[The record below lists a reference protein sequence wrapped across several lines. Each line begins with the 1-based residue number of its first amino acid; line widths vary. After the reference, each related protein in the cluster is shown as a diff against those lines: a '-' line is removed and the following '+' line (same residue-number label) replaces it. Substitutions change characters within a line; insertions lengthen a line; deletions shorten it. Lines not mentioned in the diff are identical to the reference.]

1 MRLLLAF
8 LLICFLSYSSSAKD
22 YLNEQ
27 EVDRVREAQEID
39 KRTMVFLKIATRRLD
54 AILGVKTV
62 EVPQPAK
69 KKDKKEKKKEKEEEE
84 ELSQDYGPD
93 PVGSTSQLLVGY
105 TTAIVEMM
113 DKIDDAY
120 EKRKDDPKLSKALEK
135 VREGGKEQLGRLEQV
150 RAKLKSDEEQRLL
163 EKAIETV
170 KMAVLGASEFDK

>member
-1 MRLLLAF
+1 MRLLIAF
-8 LLICFLSYSSSAKD
+8 LLICFLSYSSFAKD

-54 AILGVKTV
+54 TILGVKTV

-84 ELSQDYGPD
+84 LSQDYGPD
-93 PVGSTSQLLVGY
+93 PVGSTSQLLAGY
-105 TTAIVEMM
+105 TNAIVEMM